1 VRNKIDLTLPPDE
14 LFLNPWRDPGF
25 RLLLEPEFAWRP
37 MDGGRIEGF
46 AASKHRELNEKIEH
60 FLRATKKTKTFS
72 QPIEYNSV
80 PVMLEH
86 ADFRKSFVLVQ
97 DRVLLSGAAGKRV
110 LTRYQRENNEAG
122 DDVEPLLDAFF
133 ANCRSGNEG
142 EEIPVYSGMLE
153 PDIPFAIACRNTFN
167 YFHFVTESLSQLTV
181 LDGLDFQG
189 EIYFH
194 FPNQEEKQRPF
205 AKAFVEA
212 LFPEYTGRVFFER
225 VPKDYAKVLTA
236 YDLIG
241 GHYQAPRAD
250 VAEMEK
256 LMPES
261 LVEKGGATSD
271 ASRVPLEMN
280 AVSSNLLALRA
291 RALKAIEGQD
301 FDYLPKRFFVGRD
314 TRQSRSRHMEGE
326 EMLFEHLEL
335 FGFEYVVF
343 ENLSP
348 LEQIAIMTR
357 AEMMVSYHG
366 AGFTNMLFAGPQTY
380 VVEIGTLQTA
390 QSRWGDFWPLA
401 HAAQCRYVNFFADYK
416 SENPFIEPDAETDG
430 IIPASLSKGSI
441 SQIMAFIVTLF
452 RQYPDLKRP
461 RILAQL
467 ASEVLRAGGAE
478 QSVGLLEQHESMVAQ
493 SGRLCLIKADCHKEL
508 DEPKSELLAL
518 DMAHK
523 ADPARW
529 QTLVRIIW
537 CANRCKRPQV
547 IRWALSRLKMDFPE
561 RHDAF
566 VENHGWV
573 CFVA

>member
-1 VRNKIDLTLPPDE
+1 VRNKIDLTLPPDV

-25 RLLLEPEFAWRP
+25 RLLLEPEFVWRP
-37 MDGGRIEGF
+37 IDSGRIEGF
-46 AASKHRELNEKIEH
+46 AASGHREINQKIEH
-60 FLRATKKTKTFS
+60 FLRATRKTKTFS

-80 PVMLEH
+80 PVMLEGVN
-86 ADFRKSFVLVQ
+86 FRKSLILAQ
-97 DRVLLSGAAGKRV
+97 DRLLLSGAAGTRV
-110 LTRYQRENNEAG
+110 LNQYRWENSEAG
-122 DDVEPLLDAFF
+122 NDVDSRLDEYF
-133 ANCRSGNEG
+133 AICRSGNE
-142 EEIPVYSGMLE
+142 EKEIPIYSGMLE
-153 PDIPFAIACRNTFN
+153 PDIPFAVACRNTFN

-194 FPNQEEKQRPF
+194 FPNHEDKQKPF

-212 LFPEYTGRVFFER
+212 LFPEYAGRVFFER

-250 VAEMEK
+250 VAGMEE

-261 LVEKGGATSD
+261 LVEKGGVTSV
-271 ASRVPLEMN
+271 ASRLPLAMN

-291 RALKAIEGQD
+291 RALKAIEGQA

-314 TRQSRSRHMEGE
+314 TRQSRPRHMEGE
-326 EMLFEHLEL
+326 DTLFEHLAL
-335 FGFEYVVF
+335 FDFEYVVF

-348 LEQIAIMTR
+348 LEQIAIMAR
-357 AEMMVSYHG
+357 AEVMVSYHG

-390 QSRWGDFWPLA
+390 QTRWGDFWPLA
-401 HAAQCRYVNFFADYK
+401 HAAQCKYVNFFADFK
-416 SENPFIEPDAETDG
+416 SDTPLIEPVFEIDG
-430 IIPASLSKGSI
+430 IVPASLSKGSI
-441 SQIMAFIVTLF
+441 GQIMAFIVTLF
-452 RQYPDLKRP
+452 GQYPDLKTP

-467 ASEVLRAGGAE
+467 ASEVLRVGGAE
-478 QSVGLLEQHESMVAQ
+478 QSIGLLEKHESMVAQ
-493 SGRLCLIKADCHKEL
+493 SGRLCLIKADCHKEMG
-508 DEPKSELLAL
+508 EPKSELLAL

-566 VENHGWV
+566 VGNHGWV
-573 CFVA
+573 RFVA